1 MQQEIRYFPAVNS
14 ELRLF
19 LFCSL
24 NCSNL
29 VNFVHLSARSS
40 GLIYFPNQDLVDLE
54 TYGKE
59 RKGRFQD

>member
-1 MQQEIRYFPAVNS
+1 MQQEIRYFPTVNS

-40 GLIYFPNQDLVDLE
+40 GLIYFPKLGPRGFGNIW
-54 TYGKE
+54 
-59 RKGRFQD
+59 